1 MNKKEKFDITRII
14 IGIVVLIPLIILNI
28 IYGDKELIN
37 GIKFELLIT
46 LPISLILYFLLSY
59 DFFIKTFK
67 NFKKKK
73 FFDEI
78 TLTLI
83 ASIAAFVTGQYVEA
97 VAVCL
102 FFQIGEK
109 FEDYAVNKSRNSIK
123 DVLNLRA
130 DKVT

>member
-1 MNKKEKFDITRII
+1 MSKKEKFDITRII
-14 IGIVVLIPLIILNI
+14 IGIIVLIPLIILNI
-28 IYGDKELIN
+28 IYGEKELIN
-37 GIKFELLIT
+37 GIKFEYLIT
-46 LPISLILYFLLSY
+46 FPISLILYFLLAY

-83 ASIAAFVTGQYVEA
+83 ASIAAFATGEYVEA

-102 FFQIGEK
+102 FFQIG
-109 FEDYAVNKSRNSIK
+109 
-123 DVLNLRA
+123 
-130 DKVT
+130 